1 MWHTDAMPAKYDA
14 RLRPLPDVEAAG
26 FCGDANRALHGI
38 GGNETLAGFNRH
50 CTVLVYLADCS
61 AGGETCWLWTRSTRR
76 GYYRKP
82 RVVFESEL
90 NWMTPHQHDV
100 LVQPKEGMAVV
111 HFPSTTLETGGLSDP
126 NAVHEG
132 APAVDTKYV
141 TQAFIWN
148 APPPNAGS
156 DFSFL
161 DDENLPRGR
170 LSETTL

>member
-1 MWHTDAMPAKYDA
+1 MRRRQPSAPWH
-14 RLRPLPDVEAAG
+14 RRERNVG
-26 FCGDANRALHGI
+26 
-38 GGNETLAGFNRH
+38 GFNRH

-141 TQAFIWN
+141 AR
-148 APPPNAGS
+148 AG
-156 DFSFL
+156 L
-161 DDENLPRGR
+161 HLECAAAQRWK
-170 LSETTL
+170 